1 MSTVDVRDRV
11 LRWTAPAI
19 LLLVAAAQAYQ
30 VRVHDLTPWKGG
42 GFGMFSTVD
51 NPRRRIVRCYLVG
64 EDGRDTPLR
73 IPPKFERETWEV
85 RSIPTSERL
94 SALAHA
100 LAADFNQSMAKA
112 GRAVSARQ
120 LRVEVW
126 RVAFD
131 SQRHTLTPSKVR
143 EAIVE
148 R

>member
-19 LLLVAAAQAYQ
+19 LLLIAAAQAYQ

-64 EDGRDTPLR
+64 EDGRETPLR
-73 IPPKFERETWEV
+73 IPARFERLTWEV
-85 RSIPTSERL
+85 RSIPTPERL
-94 SALAHA
+94 SSLANE
-100 LAADFNQSMAKA
+100 LAADFNQSVAKEGGA
-112 GRAVSARQ
+112 VRARY

-126 RVAFD
+126 RVVFD
-131 SQRHTLTPSKVR
+131 SRDHRLTPVKVR
-143 EAIVE
+143 EAVVE